1 MEHSRNFILQIN
13 DLFTTRVAAL
23 RIDSG
28 DAQIPVGEL
37 LDKYLKRVEISELVQ
52 SGRVA
57 QRSADILFSM
67 QDLVYT
73 TDDNGKLLDM
83 FSGIAVKQGETH
95 LDLKQMPVLQSAL
108 VNESG
113 VSVIDLTIDRTDVGY
128 QRNWCGVHR
137 RRWDRSPDLY
147 MGFVQEVL
155 AQRYPGYDTEEILRL
170 ESTQNKLKL
179 LKSLARRVW
188 DSDFESY
195 SRFSGNKLMY
205 KSGDETVRNIMDG
218 AGGICSE
225 KVQALKFLT
234 DQFGLQA
241 EYLIAGDNAIDPV
254 PVDKLREMLKTLD
267 FRFSKRYMRY
277 WQHTALLYHIDG
289 MRVLVDATN
298 GNIPFLFLKDGAAEG
313 LLGYEDKVPLTVR
326 MVESVENFYYH
337 RVPQD
342 IPEQLFVAMQGWIPD
357 VDMMQVFD
365 NELGLF
371 LSRDFYVTPI
381 PFVDQREFGGFK
393 AEYVDI
399 CHGAKLEYSVSAQWD
414 LDSSLGNEFAAA
426 SP

>member
-28 DAQIPVGEL
+28 DAQIPEGEL

-137 RRWDRSPDLY
+137 RRWDRSPDL
-147 MGFVQEVL
+147 
-155 AQRYPGYDTEEILRL
+155 
-170 ESTQNKLKL
+170 
-179 LKSLARRVW
+179 
-188 DSDFESY
+188 
-195 SRFSGNKLMY
+195 
-205 KSGDETVRNIMDG
+205 
-218 AGGICSE
+218 
-225 KVQALKFLT
+225 
-234 DQFGLQA
+234 
-241 EYLIAGDNAIDPV
+241 
-254 PVDKLREMLKTLD
+254 
-267 FRFSKRYMRY
+267 
-277 WQHTALLYHIDG
+277 
-289 MRVLVDATN
+289 
-298 GNIPFLFLKDGAAEG
+298 
-313 LLGYEDKVPLTVR
+313 
-326 MVESVENFYYH
+326 
-337 RVPQD
+337 
-342 IPEQLFVAMQGWIPD
+342 
-357 VDMMQVFD
+357 
-365 NELGLF
+365 
-371 LSRDFYVTPI
+371 
-381 PFVDQREFGGFK
+381 
-393 AEYVDI
+393 
-399 CHGAKLEYSVSAQWD
+399 
-414 LDSSLGNEFAAA
+414 
-426 SP
+426 